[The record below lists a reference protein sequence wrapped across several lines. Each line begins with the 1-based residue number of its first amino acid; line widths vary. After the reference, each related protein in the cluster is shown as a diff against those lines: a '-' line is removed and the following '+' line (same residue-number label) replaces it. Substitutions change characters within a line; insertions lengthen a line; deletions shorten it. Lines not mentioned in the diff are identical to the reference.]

1 MSDTPEEQAAFEN
14 ELKDELIAKLGKLGV
29 KADRRYSVAKLEE
42 MLGNQSLEVPQDE
55 AGPAP
60 EPIPEPA
67 PVVAAG
73 APAGHVTVRITKH
86 GAGKVFDGSG
96 GTYPIDAMVTLPL
109 EIAEKLEERAYAE
122 IR

>member
-1 MSDTPEEQAAFEN
+1 MSETPEEQAAFEN

-29 KADRRYSVAKLEE
+29 KADRRFSVAKLEE
-42 MLGNQSLEVPQDE
+42 MLGNQSLEVPQEE

-67 PVVAAG
+67 PEPPG
-73 APAGHVTVRITKH
+73 MPAGHVTVRITKH

-109 EIAEKLEERAYAE
+109 AIAEQLEERAYAE